1 MITDCEPST
10 RGDRSFRSCKAGSRS
25 GSVFAQEYQE
35 TEFDMAKNPW
45 MSLWLSAANTWAG
58 AARGHWTAEV
68 RRQQKKVLNEM
79 TKPAARPVSKS
90 RSSTKSSTSAQRKS
104 KG

>member
-1 MITDCEPST
+1 
-10 RGDRSFRSCKAGSRS
+10 
-25 GSVFAQEYQE
+25 VFASGVSED
-35 TEFDMAKNPW
+35 EFDMAKNPW